1 MAQQPAFLHVPAPG
15 HSRAAAW
22 VFVLLLL
29 LINLPNL
36 MPWER
41 QIYPETWWM
50 DAVDRLFKCLLMTGL
65 VLSLFSRPWKAWLVI
80 WLLVGWWMPASIA
93 VRVISE
99 SPITSSL
106 VGMAMASS
114 PAELWSLLSS
124 LPALFWLGVVAWN
137 LASMG
142 LVFWLRRHPDW
153 CWIAPLRLRVLII
166 AAALLL
172 APVVLGMSKA
182 SSSSAETAWEPAHSD
197 PFAAADT
204 PIGLDGDLPFAF
216 PYELA
221 WAAAQYWQARQVVD
235 VARAGLRQPAPA
247 EELVVGDGAPEVV
260 VLVIGESSARGAWRL
275 FNPDA
280 PATTPRLGERQRR
293 DAGLLLFTNVVAQ
306 STSTRQ
312 AVPSMLTPQPLL
324 WPDGKPNAAATQSI
338 VSLATR
344 AGYATAWF
352 SNQSAV
358 GRYDGVIAAYADEA
372 QTTAFLN
379 PSSFFNQGS
388 LDEVLLPAW
397 QRHMA
402 SWPKVF
408 AVLHTMGSHF
418 RFDHRYPKGF
428 GLFPESQDPRETYF
442 NSVAYTD
449 QLLAD
454 IIDRLEA
461 DGRPAVMV
469 YVSDHGQGMAGD
481 ACQRSEFNRVTAD
494 AYEVPALVWLSGAY
508 ARQHPGTVR
517 RLSALMAAPY
527 TTAAVYQT
535 LRDLI
540 AGDALSED
548 SVAAVQRPSLLR
560 RPSTGARQM
569 VVAPSMV
576 WVDFQEAA
584 ARDRCLIKPQ

>member
-1 MAQQPAFLHVPAPG
+1 MAQQSADQVPAPRD
-15 HSRAAAW
+15 SRAAAW

-50 DAVDRLFKCLLMTGL
+50 DAVDRLFKCLLMTAL

-124 LPALFWLGVVAWN
+124 LPVLFWLGALAWN
-137 LASMG
+137 LAAMG
-142 LVFWLRRHPDW
+142 LVFWLRLHPDW
-153 CWIAPLRLRVLII
+153 RWKASLRLRVFAI

-172 APVVLGMSKA
+172 VPVVLGMSRA
-182 SSSSAETAWEPAHSD
+182 SSLAETTGEAAHFD

-204 PIGLDGDLPFAF
+204 PIGVDGDLPFAF

-247 EELVVGDGAPEVV
+247 EELVVDAGSPEVV

-280 PATTPRLGERQRR
+280 PATTPRLGERLYL
-293 DAGLLLFTNVVAQ
+293 DAGLHLFTNVVAQ
-306 STSTRQ
+306 STSTRH
-312 AVPSMLTPQPLL
+312 AVPSMLTSQPLL

-338 VSLATR
+338 VSLAAR

-402 SWPKVF
+402 SRPKVF

-418 RFDHRYPKGF
+418 RFDHRYPAGF
-428 GLFPESQDPRETYF
+428 GLFPDSQDPKETYF

-449 QLLAD
+449 QLLDAV
-454 IIDRLEA
+454 IRALEA
-461 DGRPAVMV
+461 DGRSAVMV
-469 YVSDHGQGMAGD
+469 YLSDHGQGLAGD
-481 ACQRSEFNRVTAD
+481 ECERSEINRVTAD
-494 AYEVPALVWLSGAY
+494 AYEVPALVWMSASYLG
-508 ARQHPGTVR
+508 QHPKAGK
-517 RLSALMAAPY
+517 RLSDNAAAPY

-535 LRDLI
+535 LKDLV
-540 AGDALSED
+540 AGDSMPEGHD
-548 SVAAVQRPSLLR
+548 TVAIPQSFLR
-560 RPSTGARQM
+560 RPPPSARQM
-569 VVAPSMV
+569 VVTPGMK
-576 WVDFQEAA
+576 WVNFPQAA
-584 ARDRCLIKPQ
+584 ARDRCLIKTH

>member
-1 MAQQPAFLHVPAPG
+1 MTQQHDNQVSTPG
-15 HSRAAAW
+15 DSRAAVW

-29 LINLPNL
+29 LVNLPNL
-36 MPWER
+36 MPWEY

-50 DAVDRLFKCLLMTGL
+50 DAVDRLFKCLLIAAL
-65 VLSLFSRPWKAWLVI
+65 VLSLYSRPWKAWLVI

-124 LPALFWLGVVAWN
+124 LPVPFWLGALAWN

-142 LVFWLRRHPDW
+142 LVFWLRQHPDW
-153 CWIAPLRLRVLII
+153 RWKSSLRLRVFII

-172 APVVLGMSKA
+172 APVVLGMSRA
-182 SSSSAETAWEPAHSD
+182 SPSAAETAREAEQAD
-197 PFAAADT
+197 PFAAADK
-204 PIGLDGDLPFAF
+204 PIGVDGDLPFAF

-235 VARAGLRQPAPA
+235 VARAGLRRPAPA

-293 DAGLLLFTNVVAQ
+293 DAGLHLFTNVVAQ

-402 SWPKVF
+402 SRPKVF

-418 RFDHRYPKGF
+418 RFEHRYPAGF
-428 GLFPESQDPRETYF
+428 GLFPDSQDPKETYF

-449 QLLAD
+449 QLLDAV
-454 IIDRLEA
+454 IRALEA
-461 DGRPAVMV
+461 DGRSAVML
-469 YVSDHGQGMAGD
+469 YLSDHGQGLAGD
-481 ACQRSEFNRVTAD
+481 ECERSEINRVTAD
-494 AYEVPALVWLSGAY
+494 AYEVPALVWMSASYLG
-508 ARQHPGTVR
+508 QHPKAGR
-517 RLSALMAAPY
+517 RLSDNAAAPY

-535 LRDLI
+535 LRDLM
-540 AGDALSED
+540 AGDTLSAD
-548 SVAAVQRPSLLR
+548 PDGATRLPSFLR

>member
-1 MAQQPAFLHVPAPG
+1 MAQQSAEQVPAPRD
-15 HSRAAAW
+15 SRAAVW

-29 LINLPNL
+29 LVNLPNL
-36 MPWER
+36 MPWEY

-50 DAVDRLFKCLLMTGL
+50 DAVDRLLKCLLIAAL
-65 VLSLFSRPWKAWLVI
+65 VLSLYSHPWKAWLVI

-114 PAELWSLLSS
+114 PAELWSLLTS
-124 LPALFWLGVVAWN
+124 LPVSFWLGALAWN

-142 LVFWLRRHPDW
+142 LVIWLRQHRDW
-153 CWIAPLRLRVLII
+153 RWKASLRLRVFII

-172 APVVLGMSKA
+172 APVALGMSKA
-182 SSSSAETAWEPAHSD
+182 PPSFVETAPEPVQTD
-197 PFAAADT
+197 PFAAADK
-204 PIGLDGDLPFAF
+204 PIGVDGDLPFAF

-293 DAGLLLFTNVVAQ
+293 DAGLHLFTNVVAQ

-402 SWPKVF
+402 SRPKVF

-418 RFDHRYPKGF
+418 RFDHRYPAGF
-428 GLFPESQDPRETYF
+428 GLFPDSQDPKETYF

-449 QLLAD
+449 QLLDAV
-454 IIDRLEA
+454 IRALEA
-461 DGRPAVMV
+461 DGRSAVML
-469 YVSDHGQGMAGD
+469 YLSDHGQGLAGD
-481 ACQRSEFNRVTAD
+481 ECERSEINRVTAD
-494 AYEVPALVWLSGAY
+494 AYEVPALVWMSASYLG
-508 ARQHPGTVR
+508 QHPKAGR
-517 RLSALMAAPY
+517 RLSDNAAAPY

-535 LRDLI
+535 LRDLM
-540 AGDALSED
+540 AGDTLSAD
-548 SVAAVQRPSLLR
+548 PDGATQLPSFLR